1 MRELDPRIHREPP
14 FRGASKASEP
24 ESRTVRAGFRVCAQG
39 ASRND
44 EVKPMDCRVKPNNDD
59 KKLPATGCCDL
70 TQPEMGWRGSA
81 PTIRMQS
88 QGFTATGESFMAS
101 LDSVSIAI
109 LLGAVLVMAGILSS
123 LLALRFGAP
132 LLLVFLFIGM
142 FAGDSG
148 PGQIRFDDVRTT
160 YLVGSV
166 ALALILFDGG
176 LRTRF
181 QSIRTV
187 LAPSMVLATAGVL
200 LTALI
205 TAPIARYALDLNWT
219 EALLVGAVVASTDAA
234 AVFLLVHAQGLRL
247 RPRVGATLEVESGTN
262 DPFAVFLTLM
272 LVELISLGE
281 SSVWHVALEFTR
293 EAVLGAIVGVLGGRL
308 VVLALN
314 RVALPQGLHAPFV
327 TTAAL
332 VIFGAAQIAHASG
345 FLAVYLAG
353 IIIGNRPTRA
363 HNSVVAFLDAATW
376 LAQIVMFVL
385 LGLLVSPQRLVGS
398 LTPAV
403 VVALVLMLVA
413 RPLAVLLCLAPF
425 RFSWREK
432 AFIAWVGLRGAVA
445 IFLASIPMLVG
456 LSKAYLYFD
465 VAFVVVIISLL
476 LQGWTLAFA
485 ARRLH
490 VALPRSD
497 RGPRRVELDLPG
509 QLEQQLVGYSV
520 RPKSLY
526 LRRGL
531 IPSWSKPTLVIRD
544 QKILSPAEA
553 EPVAAGDYIYLLAPP
568 EKAEALDRFFVD
580 MAPSAAPDPHL
591 LGDFTVSGEI
601 TLGDLANIYDVAI
614 DAEQSQLTLA
624 DYFDVHLDH
633 APKEGA
639 TLPLDSIV
647 LVARSLGGG
656 RVNVVGLR
664 LPEDGEDAA
673 PETRGASI
681 KRKLSRAWK
690 SVAGI

>member
-1 MRELDPRIHREPP
+1 
-14 FRGASKASEP
+14 
-24 ESRTVRAGFRVCAQG
+24 
-39 ASRND
+39 
-44 EVKPMDCRVKPNNDD
+44 
-59 KKLPATGCCDL
+59 
-70 TQPEMGWRGSA
+70 
-81 PTIRMQS
+81 
-88 QGFTATGESFMAS
+88 MAS

-109 LLGAVLVMAGILSS
+109 LLGAVLVMTGILSS

-132 LLLVFLFIGM
+132 LLLVFLLIGM
-142 FAGDSG
+142 LAGDSG
-148 PGQIRFDDVRTT
+148 PGRLNFDDVRTT

-181 QSIRTV
+181 QSIRAV
-187 LAPSMVLATAGVL
+187 LAPSMALATIGVL

-205 TAPIARYALDLNWT
+205 TAPVARYALDLNWT

-247 RPRVGATLEVESGTN
+247 RPRVGATLEAESGTN

-272 LVELISLGE
+272 LVEFISVGQG
-281 SSVWHVALEFTR
+281 SAWHVALEFGR
-293 EAVLGAIVGVLGGRL
+293 EAVLGAIVGVIGGRL

-363 HNSVVAFLDAATW
+363 HNSVVTFLDAATW

-385 LGLLVSPQRLVGS
+385 LGLLVSPQRLVVS
-398 LTPAV
+398 IVPAV
-403 VVALVLMLVA
+403 IVALVLMLVA
-413 RPLAVLLCLAPF
+413 RPVAVFLCLAPF
-425 RFSWREK
+425 RFNWREK
-432 AFIAWVGLRGAVA
+432 VFIAWTGLRGAVA

-476 LQGWTLAFA
+476 LQGWTLAAA

-490 VALPRSD
+490 VALPRAD
-497 RGPRRVELDLPG
+497 RGPRRIELDLPG

-526 LRRGL
+526 FRRGL
-531 IPSWSKPTLVIRD
+531 VPSWSKPTLVIRD
-544 QKILSPAEA
+544 QHILSPTEA
-553 EPVAAGDYIYLLAPP
+553 DPVRPGDYLYLLAPP

-580 MAPSAAPDPHL
+580 MAPSSAPDPHL
-591 LGDFTVSGEI
+591 LGDFVVSGEH
-601 TLGDLANIYDVAI
+601 TLGELAEIYGVKVDEGQAN
-614 DAEQSQLTLA
+614 LTLA

-639 TLPLDSIV
+639 TLELDTIV
-647 LVARSLGGG
+647 LVARSISGG

-664 LPEDGEDAA
+664 LPEEEEETA
-673 PETRGASI
+673 PLTRVQAF
-681 KRKLSRAWK
+681 KRKLAQVWS
-690 SVAGI
+690 SVAGV

>member
-1 MRELDPRIHREPP
+1 
-14 FRGASKASEP
+14 
-24 ESRTVRAGFRVCAQG
+24 
-39 ASRND
+39 
-44 EVKPMDCRVKPNNDD
+44 
-59 KKLPATGCCDL
+59 
-70 TQPEMGWRGSA
+70 MG
-81 PTIRMQS
+81 
-88 QGFTATGESFMAS
+88 S

-132 LLLVFLFIGM
+132 LLLVFLFVGIA
-142 FAGDSG
+142 AGESG
-148 PGQIRFDDVRTT
+148 PGGIRFDDIGTT

-181 QSIRTV
+181 QSIRAV
-187 LAPSMVLATAGVL
+187 LAPSVALATIGVL
-200 LTALI
+200 VTALI
-205 TAPIARYALDLNWT
+205 TAPVARYALDLSWT
-219 EALLVGAVVASTDAA
+219 EAMLVGAVVASTDAA
-234 AVFLLVHAQGLRL
+234 AVFLLVHSQGLRL

-262 DPFAVFLTLM
+262 DPIAVFLTLM
-272 LVELISLGE
+272 LVQVISMGD
-281 SSVWHVALEFTR
+281 SSFLQVGLQFLR
-293 EAVLGAIVGVLGGRL
+293 EAVLGTIIGFVGGRI

-327 TTAAL
+327 ATAAL
-332 VIFGAAQIAHASG
+332 MIFGAAQVSHASG

-385 LGLLVSPQRLVGS
+385 LGLLVSPERLLGSVGAS
-398 LTPAV
+398 VL
-403 VVALVLMLVA
+403 VALALMLVA
-413 RPLAVLLCLAPF
+413 RPAAVFLCLAPF
-425 RFSWREK
+425 RFNWREK
-432 AFIAWVGLRGAVA
+432 LFIAWVGLRGAVA

-456 LSKAYLYFD
+456 QSKAYLYFD
-465 VAFVVVIISLL
+465 VAFVVVMISLL
-476 LQGWTLAFA
+476 LQGWTLGPA
-485 ARRLH
+485 ARKLH
-490 VALPRSD
+490 VALPRAD

-509 QLEQQLVGYSV
+509 QLEQQLVGYAV

-544 QKILSPAEA
+544 ERILSPVEA
-553 EPVAAGDYIYLLAPP
+553 DPVKAGDYIYLLAPP

-580 MAPSAAPDPHL
+580 MPPSSAPDPHL
-591 LGDFTVSGEI
+591 LGDFVVPGET
-601 TLGDLANIYDVAI
+601 TLGDIAAIYGVSVEPDESA
-614 DAEQSQLTLA
+614 LTLA
-624 DYFDVHLDH
+624 DYFDVHLDR
-633 APKEGA
+633 APKLGA

-664 LPEDGEDAA
+664 LPEDEDDTPPPPPLSRYGVA
-673 PETRGASI
+673 
-681 KRKLSRAWK
+681 KRKLADAW
-690 SVAGI
+690 SSLSGI

>member
-1 MRELDPRIHREPP
+1 
-14 FRGASKASEP
+14 
-24 ESRTVRAGFRVCAQG
+24 
-39 ASRND
+39 
-44 EVKPMDCRVKPNNDD
+44 
-59 KKLPATGCCDL
+59 
-70 TQPEMGWRGSA
+70 
-81 PTIRMQS
+81 
-88 QGFTATGESFMAS
+88 MAS

-109 LLGAVLVMAGILSS
+109 FLGAILVMAGILSS

-132 LLLVFLFIGM
+132 LLLVFLLIGM
-142 FAGDSG
+142 LAGDAG
-148 PGQIRFDDVRTT
+148 PGQLSFDDVRTT

-176 LRTRF
+176 LRTKF

-187 LAPSMVLATAGVL
+187 LAPSMVLATVGVL

-205 TAPIARYALDLNWT
+205 AAPAAKYALDLNWT
-219 EALLVGAVVASTDAA
+219 ESLLVGAVVASTDAA
-234 AVFLLVHAQGLRL
+234 AVFLLVHTQGLRL

-262 DPFAVFLTLM
+262 DPFAIFLTLM
-272 LVELISLGE
+272 LVEFISRGE
-281 SSVWHVALEFTR
+281 SSPAHVVMELAR
-293 EAVLGAIVGVLGGRL
+293 EGLLGAILGVIGGRL

-332 VIFGAAQIAHASG
+332 VIFGVAQISHASG

-363 HNSVVAFLDAATW
+363 HNSVVTFLDAATW

-385 LGLLVSPQRLVGS
+385 LGLLASPQRLLDSVG
-398 LTPAV
+398 PAV
-403 VVALVLMLVA
+403 IVALVLMLVA
-413 RPLAVLLCLAPF
+413 RPLAVLLCLVPF
-425 RFSWREK
+425 RFNWREK
-432 AFIAWVGLRGAVA
+432 VFIAWTGLRGAVA

-465 VAFVVVIISLL
+465 VAFVVVVISLL
-476 LQGWTLAFA
+476 LQGWTLAPA
-485 ARRLH
+485 ARWLH
-490 VALPRSD
+490 VALPRAD

-509 QLEQQLVGYSV
+509 QLEQQLVGYPV

-526 LRRGL
+526 FRRGL

-544 QKILSPAEA
+544 ERILSPAEA
-553 EPVAAGDYIYLLAPP
+553 GPVEPGDYVYLLAPP

-580 MAPSAAPDPHL
+580 MAPSSAPDPHL
-591 LGDFTVSGEI
+591 LGDFMVSGEH
-601 TLGDLANIYDVAI
+601 TLGELAEIYGVSAG
-614 DAEQSQLTLA
+614 AEQAKLTLA
-624 DYFDVHLDH
+624 DYFDIHLDH

-639 TLPLDSIV
+639 ELVLDPIV
-647 LVARSLGGG
+647 LVARSISGG

-664 LPEDGEDAA
+664 LPEDEEKAV
-673 PETRGASI
+673 PLTRRQAFR
-681 KRKLSRAWK
+681 RKLAEVWS
-690 SVAGI
+690 SVAGV

>member
-1 MRELDPRIHREPP
+1 
-14 FRGASKASEP
+14 
-24 ESRTVRAGFRVCAQG
+24 
-39 ASRND
+39 
-44 EVKPMDCRVKPNNDD
+44 
-59 KKLPATGCCDL
+59 
-70 TQPEMGWRGSA
+70 
-81 PTIRMQS
+81 
-88 QGFTATGESFMAS
+88 MAS

-132 LLLVFLFIGM
+132 LLLVFLLIGM
-142 FAGDSG
+142 LAGDSG
-148 PGQIRFDDVRTT
+148 PGHIEFNDVRST

-181 QSIRTV
+181 QNIRSV
-187 LAPSMVLATAGVL
+187 LVPSMTLATIGVL
-200 LTALI
+200 LTAAI
-205 TAPIARYALDLNWT
+205 TAPAAKYALDLNWA

-247 RPRVGATLEVESGTN
+247 RPRVGATLEAESGSN

-272 LVELISLGE
+272 LVEYISVGH
-281 SSVWHVALEFTR
+281 STPGHVLMELAR
-293 EAVLGAIVGVLGGRL
+293 EAVLGGIVGVVGGR
-308 VVLALN
+308 VTVIALN

-327 TTAAL
+327 ATTAL
-332 VIFGAAQIAHASG
+332 VIFGVAQLAHSSG

-353 IIIGNRPTRA
+353 IIVGNRPTRA
-363 HNSVVAFLDAATW
+363 HNSVVTFLDAATW

-385 LGLLVSPQRLVGS
+385 LGLLVSPHRLGDS
-398 LTPAV
+398 IGPAV

-413 RPLAVLLCLAPF
+413 RPITVFLCLAPF
-425 RFSWREK
+425 RFNWREK
-432 AFIAWVGLRGAVA
+432 VFIAWTGLRGAVA

-476 LQGWTLAFA
+476 LQGWTLAPA

-490 VALPRSD
+490 VALPRSE

-509 QLEQQLVGYSV
+509 QLEQQLVGYAV

-526 LRRGL
+526 FRRGL
-531 IPSWSKPTLVIRD
+531 IPSWSKPTLVIRNEN
-544 QKILSPAEA
+544 ILTPLEA
-553 EPVAAGDYIYLLAPP
+553 DPIAPGDYIYLLAPP

-580 MAPSAAPDPHL
+580 MQPSTAPDPHL
-591 LGDFTVSGEI
+591 LGDFMVSGEH
-601 TLGDLANIYDVAI
+601 TLGELA
-614 DAEQSQLTLA
+614 DAYGVSLKPEDSALTLS
-624 DYFDVHLDH
+624 DYFDIHLER

-639 TLPLDSIV
+639 TLTLDPII
-647 LVARSLGGG
+647 LVARSISGG

-664 LPEDGEDAA
+664 LPEEEGPA
-673 PETRGASI
+673 PLTRMQSL
-681 KRKLSRAWK
+681 KHKLREFWT